1 MLWSVLLVICLFRFN
16 DTSPTV
22 IYTDCH
28 TLSLPDALPVSGGGG
43 RGPAISALATEE
55 SAAWAAS
62 SGLAASLFRIAC
74 LRRDQ
79 RAKRLS
85 SPVLI
90 RHHPRCENPALL
102 LQEPPDRCDRACA
115 WYRSEEHTSELQSL
129 MRISYAVFCL
139 KKKKKYKHTALNT
152 NLNIY
157 KIII

>member
-1 MLWSVLLVICLFRFN
+1 MYAVRSLSTVRFSSESKGPGGSTATASTAGICRPE
-16 DTSPTV
+16 S
-22 IYTDCH
+22 
-28 TLSLPDALPVSGGGG
+28 
-43 RGPAISALATEE
+43 AISAFATEE

-102 LQEPPDRCDRACA
+102 LQQPPDRCDRASA
-115 WYRSEEHTSELQSL
+115 WSRAARRGGPPRRRRDEPG
-129 MRISYAVFCL
+129 
-139 KKKKKYKHTALNT
+139 
-152 NLNIY
+152 
-157 KIII
+157 